1 MNLEEFEQIQ
11 NRYFQASQEI
21 MKIDIS
27 LLIKYLRD
35 INNSYVILRALS
47 SLDFSTIKLNE
58 ESLFDE
64 IVYLSIKGNST
75 QILWSRKI
83 VKNINRDYL
92 FQKLGNSIKTILENG
107 GIECEYDDYY
117 YRNIADL
124 FYELD
129 FKDELKKFLDKYCKN
144 STDINVREIYDDYI

>member
-1 MNLEEFEQIQ
+1 MNLAEFEQIQ

-21 MKIDIS
+21 MKMDIS

-58 ESLFDE
+58 EPLFDE

-92 FQKLGNSIKTILENG
+92 FQKLGNSIKTILENV
-107 GIECEYDDYY
+107 GIECEYADYY

-129 FKDELKKFLDKYCKN
+129 FKDELKIFLDKYCKN
-144 STDINVREIYDDYI
+144 STDINIREIYDDYI